1 MADFTEALR
10 AIFNGTHKPAP
21 KQKRPASPAA
31 GQPIGDHPPGHFV
44 EYARTQIMPL
54 LNKAVEV
61 AEAHGAKASA
71 GMSESE
77 GRVTAELTIIPSNLP
92 QGARPPRLAVY
103 APGQERPLEVEFTGT
118 FPHEGRDG
126 GYGAEVDYDA
136 IHPEQLEEKVL
147 DFIALATGA

>member
-21 KQKRPASPAA
+21 KQPRPASPEPS
-31 GQPIGDHPPGHFV
+31 QPLGDHPPGHFA

-54 LNKAVEV
+54 LTKAAEM
-61 AEAHGAKASA
+61 AEAHGARASA
-71 GMSESE
+71 HMNESE
-77 GRVTAELTIIPSNLP
+77 GRVTAELTIIPGDLP
-92 QGARPPRLAVY
+92 EGARPPRLAVY
-103 APGQERPLEVEFTGT
+103 TPGQERPLEVEFTGT
-118 FPHEGRDG
+118 FPHEGPDG
-126 GYGAEVDYDA
+126 GYGAEVEYDA